1 MLRIIRILAQTPA
14 SRTVAIVFALNSIL
28 FGDWFA
34 RIPAVQQAL
43 SLSDGQLGLA
53 LLGMPVGSLVTLPVA
68 GWLVARFGAGRV
80 TWWSTLA
87 LCLAIPAPA
96 FAVDAL
102 TLALALALLGIA
114 NGAMDIAMNA
124 EAAAIET
131 RANLSMMA
139 SFHGMFSLG
148 GIIGAALGSLVA
160 GLGISPALHLTVLG
174 IAAVLLTLSRRGT
187 LGVQGPGPRGEA
199 PVFALPR
206 GPLVGLA
213 LVCLATMLG
222 EGAAADWSAVHLA
235 TNLGAG
241 PVLAGLGYAFF
252 AAGMTAGRFSGD
264 ALRDRFGEI
273 RLLRGGALLAAAGLG
288 LGLLLAHP
296 LPAVLGFA
304 CLGVGYAGIVPILF
318 RRAAAAPG
326 VASGVG
332 LAAVGSVGYA
342 GFLAG
347 PPVIGMVAE
356 VTGLGVALGL
366 VPLLALG
373 IAAGAGPAIRAAEG
387 GRAAPAALNGAT
399 SGPS

>member
-1 MLRIIRILAQTPA
+1 MLRIVRILAQTPA
-14 SRTVAIVFALNSIL
+14 SRTVALVFALNSIL

-96 FAVDAL
+96 FAVDAM

-206 GPLVGLA
+206 GPLIGLA

-235 TNLGAG
+235 TNLGSG
-241 PVLAGLGYAFF
+241 PILAGLGYAFF

-264 ALRDRFGEI
+264 ALRDRFG
-273 RLLRGGALLAAAGLG
+273 
-288 LGLLLAHP
+288 
-296 LPAVLGFA
+296 
-304 CLGVGYAGIVPILF
+304 
-318 RRAAAAPG
+318 
-326 VASGVG
+326 
-332 LAAVGSVGYA
+332 
-342 GFLAG
+342 
-347 PPVIGMVAE
+347 
-356 VTGLGVALGL
+356 
-366 VPLLALG
+366 
-373 IAAGAGPAIRAAEG
+373 
-387 GRAAPAALNGAT
+387 
-399 SGPS
+399 